1 MKKVWRMLL
10 LAGVFTVLLC
20 VSALA
25 AGTES
30 QELGA
35 GFYMGKSEGMTITPV
50 ATGETKTIVVGGTDY
65 SYYQGSEKMEVSS
78 SANAGNQYLVMLV
91 TDTFAEVPT
100 ASNTIIYVNQK
111 AATGDT
117 VTFGKAGS
125 DYVFPNLDG
134 LAEDEDQLLTLL
146 ITSNDGT
153 AMKKTTLYYST
164 GGSYDVKQYTLGDVD
179 ENGDIT
185 PADALEVLKH
195 AVGKITLAG
204 NQYLAADVVKSDG
217 GITVMDALEILKYSV
232 GKITS
237 FE

>member
-25 AGTES
+25 AGTASEN
-30 QELGA
+30 LKA

-50 ATGETKTIVVGGTDY
+50 ATGDTKTIEVGGTGY
-65 SYYQGSEKMEVSS
+65 TYYQGSEKMEVSS
-78 SANAGNQYLVMLV
+78 SATAGNQYLVMLV
-91 TDTFAEVPT
+91 TGTFEDVPT
-100 ASNTIIYVNQK
+100 AENKIIYVNQK
-111 AATGDT
+111 AATGST
-117 VTFGKAGS
+117 VTFGVDN
-125 DYVFPNLDG
+125 DYVYPKLDVV
-134 LAEDEDQLLTLL
+134 ENDKPLTLL

-164 GGSYDVKQYTLGDVD
+164 GGNYDVKQYTLGDVD
-179 ENGDIT
+179 DNGEIT

-195 AVGKITLAG
+195 AVGKITLTG
-204 NQYLAADVVKSDG
+204 NPYLAANVVKSDG
-217 GITVMDALEILKYSV
+217 DVTVMDALEILKYSV